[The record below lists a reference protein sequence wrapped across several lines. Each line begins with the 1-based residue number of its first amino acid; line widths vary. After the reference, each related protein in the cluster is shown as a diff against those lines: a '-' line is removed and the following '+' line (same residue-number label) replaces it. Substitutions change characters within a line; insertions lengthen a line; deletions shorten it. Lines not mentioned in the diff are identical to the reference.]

1 MVLER
6 KSESARDV
14 YHDVAKEWEI
24 RRTASWDCAW
34 DRRSQDGG
42 NMEIAMK
49 HFGWNNLDSNVRVK
63 TDA

>member
-6 KSESARDV
+6 KSGSARDV

-34 DRRSQDGG
+34 DRHSQDGE
-42 NMEIAMK
+42 NRDVAMK
-49 HFGWNNLDSNVRVK
+49 HFGYNNLK
-63 TDA
+63 